1 MYTLNRT
8 SAARATNIW
17 PAFVDGLAT
26 LILVFIFVLLFFT
39 FAQFFLS
46 LSLTDKERELTILD
60 RRLSELSELLQLE
73 QQSNEELR
81 RTTATLQEELRATL
95 AERDDLSAELASLRS
110 SASLLQDDLSASRAG
125 YDALEAEVVD
135 LRERLAESDSK
146 RELLEALRLRLEDEL
161 TRTTASLESERAIT
175 EDQERTVTLL
185 SEDNERL
192 AREATLLNAQL
203 REIRAQLAALE
214 EALDASEAKN
224 KAQQVEILTLG
235 NRLNAALAGKV
246 QELADYRSEFFGR
259 LREVLGDN
267 PNLRIVGDRF
277 IFQSEVLFSSGSADI
292 APEGRARIN
301 RLAEVL
307 RDIASRIPEDVNWI
321 LRIDGH
327 TDKNPIATARFPSNW
342 ELSAARA
349 IAVVRAL
356 EEEGIPS
363 SRMAATGFGEHQPIL
378 LGDSAAELARN
389 RRIEFKLTER

>member
-8 SAARATNIW
+8 NAARATNIW

-60 RRLSELSELLQLE
+60 RRLTELSELLQLE

-95 AERDDLSAELASLRS
+95 AERDDLSAELSSLQS
-110 SASLLQDDLSASRAG
+110 STALLQTDLSASRAG
-125 YDALEAEVVD
+125 VDALEAEVVE
-135 LRERLAESDSK
+135 LRSRLAESDSK

-161 TRTTASLESERAIT
+161 ERTSTSLQSERAIAD
-175 EDQERTVTLL
+175 EQERTVTLL

-192 AREATLLNAQL
+192 TREAALLNAQL

-277 IFQSEVLFSSGSADI
+277 IFQSEVLFSSGSAEI

-356 EEEGIPS
+356 EEEGIPPT
-363 SRMAATGFGEHQPIL
+363 RMAATGFGEHQPIL
-378 LGDSAAELARN
+378 LGESPADLARN

>member
-110 SASLLQDDLSASRAG
+110 SASLLQDDLSASQAG

-161 TRTTASLESERAIT
+161 TRTSASLDSERAIT

-192 AREATLLNAQL
+192 TREAALLNAQL

-307 RDIASRIPEDVNWI
+307 RDIATRIPEDVNWI

-342 ELSAARA
+342 EAIRRPCHCRSA
-349 IAVVRAL
+349 
-356 EEEGIPS
+356 
-363 SRMAATGFGEHQPIL
+363 GFGRRRNSFFQNGGNGVWRTPTHLAGRLPRRAGTQ
-378 LGDSAAELARN
+378 SAH
-389 RRIEFKLTER
+389 